1 MEQTRYARAYRSA
14 VQNQA
19 ALSVENF
26 LDSQTHLRR
35 MNCCLAK
42 LGSSVICLNWA
53 LDKAEM

>member
-35 MNCCLAK
+35 MNCLAK